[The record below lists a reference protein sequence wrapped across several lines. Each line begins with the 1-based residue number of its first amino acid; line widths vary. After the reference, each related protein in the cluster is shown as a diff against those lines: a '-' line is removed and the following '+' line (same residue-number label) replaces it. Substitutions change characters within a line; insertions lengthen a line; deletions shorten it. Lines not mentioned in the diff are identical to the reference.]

1 MWSERWSERE
11 KARSH
16 TWHLNGFW
24 PVCFLKWRVNSSERA
39 NLQWQ
44 PSQVQW
50 YGFSPWNIKKEY
62 SISKVLVLA
71 VDLAYS
77 AYSISCNFRCG
88 FRMIWWPSVFTRNF
102 LVLLMRFSKIIIF
115 LNSSFRGQFLFEC
128 SKGKRWQATLFSTF
142 VQSFLIP
149 SMSVFNILVC
159 NVKIALLT
167 HWRINKTHKS
177 T

>member
-102 LVLLMRFSKIIIF
+102 LVLLMRFSKNYYFLKFIVSWTIFIWVQQGQTLAGNII
-115 LNSSFRGQFLFEC
+115 LNIC
-128 SKGKRWQATLFSTF
+128 SKLSNSQYVTGLKGLRFQY
-142 VQSFLIP
+142 P
-149 SMSVFNILVC
+149 SL
-159 NVKIALLT
+159 
-167 HWRINKTHKS
+167 
-177 T
+177 